1 MEESE
6 MNALTALNLSTVL
19 LWLAFALTI
28 AAAVPRF
35 GVPLWIPVLLLCL
48 ALLVRGQAGG

>member
-1 MEESE
+1 